1 MKKYFV
7 GLFGAQ
13 NDIQNKLTE
22 YLRQTEDMAADME
35 KAVGAYL
42 KQDRDGFAELFGRI
56 NEVEHRLDMLRRE
69 IEEQIYGRRL
79 LPDTRG
85 DILVLLES
93 MDKIPNRIQAL
104 TREMAL
110 QKVQVPERLHANLIK
125 IAERDVKIVHVLTRA
140 ARAFLD
146 KPDQVKQEAKE
157 LSYYEHEGDL
167 IEQEAVAL
175 AFDDPHLE
183 LAHKLQLHR
192 LIDNLGS
199 ICDIAEDVGDRLV
212 IAALKRLL

>member
-1 MKKYFV
+1 MKKYFTA
-7 GLFGAQ
+7 LFGAQ
-13 NDIQNKLTE
+13 QEIENKLADYLTLTE
-22 YLRQTEDMAADME
+22 GIASHME

-42 KQDRDGFAELFGRI
+42 NKDREEFARVFERI
-56 NEVEHRLDMLRRE
+56 NEAEHQLDMLRRD
-69 IEEQIYGRRL
+69 IEEEIYGRRL

-85 DILVLLES
+85 DLLVLLES
-93 MDKIPNRIQAL
+93 MDKIPNRVQAL
-104 TREMAL
+104 TREIAL
-110 QKVQVPERLHANLIK
+110 QKVQVPERLHASLIK
-125 IAERDVKIVHVLTRA
+125 LAERDVKIVHVLTRA
-140 ARAFLD
+140 ASAFLD
-146 KPDQVKQEAKE
+146 KPDEVKASVKD

-175 AFDDPHLE
+175 VFDDENLE
-183 LAHKLQLHR
+183 LAHKLQLHH

>member
-13 NDIQNKLTE
+13 NDIHHKLIQ
-22 YLRQTEDMAADME
+22 YLHQVENMAADLE
-35 KAVGAYL
+35 NALRAYL
-42 KQDRDGFAELFGRI
+42 EENRDGFAELFRRI
-56 NEVEHRLDMLRRE
+56 NEVEHGLDMLRRE

-104 TREMAL
+104 TREMSL
-110 QKVQVPERLHANLIK
+110 QKIQVPQRLHPSLK
-125 IAERDVKIVHVLTRA
+125 ELVERDVKIVHVLARA

-146 KPDQVKQEAKE
+146 NPDQVKQDAKE

-175 AFDDPHLE
+175 AFDDPDLE

-192 LIDNLGS
+192 LIDDLGS

>member
-1 MKKYFV
+1 MKKYFI

-13 NDIQNKLTE
+13 NEIQDKLTE
-22 YLRQTEDMAADME
+22 YLRQTEDMALAME
-35 KAVGAYL
+35 RAIGAYL
-42 KQDRDGFAELFGRI
+42 RQETENFADLFGRI
-56 NEVEHRLDMLRRE
+56 NELEHRLDVLRRE
-69 IEEQIYGRRL
+69 IEEEIYGRRL

-93 MDKIPNRIQAL
+93 MDKIPNRIQSL
-104 TREMAL
+104 TREIAL
-110 QKVQVPERLHANLIK
+110 QKIQVPEQLHASLMK
-125 IAERDVKIVHVLTRA
+125 LAERDVKIVHVLTRA

-146 KPDQVKQEAKE
+146 KPDEVKQDAKD

-167 IEQEAVAL
+167 IEQEAVAII
-175 AFDDPHLE
+175 FDDQELE

-192 LIDNLGS
+192 LIDDLGS

>member
-1 MKKYFV
+1 MKKYFI

-13 NDIQNKLTE
+13 NEIQDKLTE
-22 YLRQTEDMAADME
+22 YLRQTEDMALAME
-35 KAVGAYL
+35 RAIGAYL
-42 KQDRDGFAELFGRI
+42 RQETENFADLFGRI
-56 NEVEHRLDMLRRE
+56 NELEHRLDVLRRE
-69 IEEQIYGRRL
+69 IEEEIYGRRL

-93 MDKIPNRIQAL
+93 MDKIPNRIQSL
-104 TREMAL
+104 TREIAL
-110 QKVQVPERLHANLIK
+110 QKIQVPEQLHASLMK
-125 IAERDVKIVHVLTRA
+125 LAERDVKIVHLLTRA

-146 KPDQVKQEAKE
+146 KPDEVKQDAKD

-167 IEQEAVAL
+167 IEQEAVAII
-175 AFDDPHLE
+175 FDDQELE

-192 LIDNLGS
+192 LIDDLGS

>member
-1 MKKYFV
+1 MKKYFTA
-7 GLFGAQ
+7 LFGARQ
-13 NDIQNKLTE
+13 EIENKLADYLKHTE
-22 YLRQTEDMAADME
+22 EMALDME

-42 KQDRDGFAELFGRI
+42 NKDREEFVRLFERI
-56 NEVEHRLDMLRRE
+56 NEVEHRLDMLRRD
-69 IEEQIYGRRL
+69 IEEEIYGRRL

-93 MDKIPNRIQAL
+93 MDKIPNRVQAL
-104 TREMAL
+104 TREIAL
-110 QKVQVPERLHANLIK
+110 QKVQVPERLHPSLIK
-125 IAERDVKIVHVLTRA
+125 LAERDVKIVHVLTRA

-146 KPDQVKQEAKE
+146 KPDDVKPRAKD

-167 IEQEAVAL
+167 IEQEAVSL
-175 AFDDPHLE
+175 VFDDENLE

-192 LIDNLGS
+192 LIDDLGS

>member
-1 MKKYFV
+1 MKKYFMS
-7 GLFGAQ
+7 LFGAQ
-13 NDIQNKLTE
+13 QEIQAKLADYLRLTE
-22 YLRQTEDMAADME
+22 EMAMDME
-35 KAVGAYL
+35 KAIGTYL
-42 KQDRDGFAELFGRI
+42 SRDQEGFARLFARI
-56 NEVEHRLDMLRRE
+56 NEFEHHLDMQRRD
-69 IEEQIYGRRL
+69 IEEEIYGRRL

-93 MDKIPNRIQAL
+93 IDKIPNRIQSL
-104 TREMAL
+104 TREIAL
-110 QKVQVPERLHANLIK
+110 QKIQVPERLHASLLRL
-125 IAERDVKIVHVLTRA
+125 AERDVKIVYVLTRA

-146 KPDQVKQEAKE
+146 KPDEVKPAAKE

-175 AFDDPHLE
+175 TFEDEHLE

-192 LIDNLGS
+192 LIDDLGS

>member
-1 MKKYFV
+1 VIKYFAA
-7 GLFGAQ
+7 LFGAQ
-13 NDIQNKLTE
+13 SDIQNKLTE

-42 KQDRDGFAELFGRI
+42 NQDKDGFAELFGRI
-56 NEVEHRLDMLRRE
+56 NEGEHRLDTLRRE
-69 IEEQIYGRRL
+69 IEEEIYGRRL

-110 QKVQVPERLHANLIK
+110 QKIWVPQSLHPSLLK

-146 KPDQVKQEAKE
+146 KPDQVKPDAKE

-175 AFDDPHLE
+175 AFDDPQLE

-192 LIDNLGS
+192 LIDDLGS

>member
-1 MKKYFV
+1 M
-7 GLFGAQ
+7 AS
-13 NDIQNKLTE
+13 
-22 YLRQTEDMAADME
+22 YLEKAMAA
-35 KAVGAYL
+35 YL
-42 KQDRDGFAELFGRI
+42 NQEAGNFTNLYGRI
-56 NEVEHRLDMLRRE
+56 NEIEHHLDILRRD
-69 IEEQIYGRRL
+69 IEEEIYGRRL

-104 TREMAL
+104 ARELAL
-110 QKVQVPERLHANLIK
+110 QKIQVPVRLHVGLSK
-125 IAERDVKIVHVLTRA
+125 LVERDVKIVQVLTRA

-146 KPDQVKQEAKE
+146 KPHEVKQDAKE

-167 IEQEAVAL
+167 IEQEAVAIV
-175 AFDDPHLE
+175 FGDENLE

-192 LIDNLGS
+192 LIDDLGS
-199 ICDIAEDVGDRLV
+199 ICDIAEDIGDRLV

>member
-1 MKKYFV
+1 MKKYFFS
-7 GLFGAQ
+7 LFGKQ
-13 NDIQNKLTE
+13 HEIQNKLLAYIEHTE
-22 YLRQTEDMAADME
+22 AMALDME

-42 KQDRDGFAELFGRI
+42 SRDEPEFSKIRARI
-56 NEVEHRLDMLRRE
+56 DEMEHRLDLLRRE
-69 IEEQIYGRRL
+69 IEEEIYGRHL

-93 MDKIPNRIQAL
+93 IDKIPNRIQAL

-110 QKVQVPERLHANLIK
+110 QRVQVPEILHPSLRNL
-125 IAERDVKIVHVLTRA
+125 AERDVKIVQVMARA

-146 KPDQVKQEAKE
+146 KPDQVKPQARE

-175 AFDDPHLE
+175 TFADNSLQ
-183 LAHKLQLHR
+183 LAHQLQLHR
-192 LIDNLGS
+192 LIDDLGS

-212 IAALKRLL
+212 IAALKRIL